1 MTVDLRTTYLGM
13 QLANPLVPSASTLS
27 SRIDTLE
34 RLQDSGAAAIVMQSL
49 FEEQIE
55 HEELQVHRML
65 VTGSESFAESITH
78 FPELEDYNTG
88 PDEYLRHLEA
98 CKKELEIPV
107 IGSLNGTSEGGW
119 LRYAQLIQD
128 AGADALEL
136 NVYVVAADPDESG
149 WQVERRYVDLVAA
162 VRDIVTV
169 PLAVKVGP
177 YFSSMANMARQLVEA
192 GADGLVV
199 FNRFVQPDIDLET
212 LEVDTA
218 LHLSS
223 SDEVLL
229 PLRWIGLLRDRVDCS
244 LAATTGVH
252 AAGDVLKLLL
262 AGADVTMMAS
272 ALFRNG
278 PEHLATVLDGVRV
291 WLEER
296 EYESVEQMKGSMSQ
310 ANVADPAA
318 YARANYMKMLV
329 DFSSPYDWREI
340 PGSVQT

>member
-1 MTVDLRTTYLGM
+1 MTVDLRTRYLGM
-13 QLANPLVPSASTLS
+13 TLANPIVPSASTLS
-27 SRIDTLE
+27 SRIDTLR
-34 RLQDSGAAAIVMQSL
+34 RLQDAGASAIVMQSL

-55 HEELQVHRML
+55 HEEQQIHRML
-65 VTGSESFAESITH
+65 ETGADSNPESLTH

-107 IGSLNGTSEGGW
+107 IGSLNGASPGGW
-119 LRYAQLIQD
+119 IRFAELIQE

-136 NVYVVAADPDESG
+136 NVYFIAADPDESG
-149 WQVERRYVDLVAA
+149 WEVERRYLDLVKAVRAA
-162 VRDIVTV
+162 VSI
-169 PLAVKVGP
+169 PLAVKIGP
-177 YFSSMANMARQLVEA
+177 HFSSTANMARQLEEA
-192 GADGLVV
+192 GADGLVL

-212 LEVDTA
+212 LEVDTT

-223 SDEVLL
+223 SDEMLL
-229 PLRWIGLLRDRVDCS
+229 PLRWIALLRDRVSCS

-252 AAGDVLKLLL
+252 TAEDVVKLLL

-272 ALFRNG
+272 ALFRHG
-278 PEHLATVLDGVRV
+278 PEHLATVLEDVRR

-296 EYESVEQMKGSMSQ
+296 EYASVEQLKGSVS
-310 ANVADPAA
+310 AGSVADPAA
-318 YARANYMKMLV
+318 FARANYVSMLV
-329 DFSSPYDWREI
+329 NYSSPYDWREI